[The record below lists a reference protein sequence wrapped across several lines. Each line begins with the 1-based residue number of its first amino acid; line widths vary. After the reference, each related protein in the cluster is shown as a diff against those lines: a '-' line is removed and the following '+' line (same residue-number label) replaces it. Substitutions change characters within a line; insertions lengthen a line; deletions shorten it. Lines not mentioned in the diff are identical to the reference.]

1 MSLNAAAIAIM
12 VSQGMNA
19 AGILAVAE
27 ALEVKRDRTGA
38 ERQARYR
45 ERNKVTR
52 DVTRDTVS
60 LKEDQNPS
68 GTSLPNE
75 ASASLP
81 IRQPISEAVDCWK
94 ENAAAI
100 GWPQI
105 HSLSPNRQKLLA
117 SRLREHGIEGWRAA
131 IAKARASDYLAGA
144 DPPSWFT
151 FSWIIK
157 AENFLKLTEGNYD
170 RRHSDSADPTSVALA
185 RVQEHFRNRPPLG
198 GAGEDA
204 QAGGPGVH
212 ECRPTG
218 TVVSL
223 RC

>member
-19 AGILAVAE
+19 AGILGVAE
-27 ALEVKRDRTGA
+27 ALEVKKDRTGA

-45 ERNKVTR
+45 ERHKVTR
-52 DVTRDTVS
+52 DVTRDQVS

-68 GTSLPNE
+68 STDLPNE
-75 ASASLP
+75 AIASLP
-81 IRQPISEAVDCWK
+81 IRQPISEATEIWN
-94 ENAAAI
+94 ENAAAA

-105 HSLSPNRQKLLA
+105 NSLSPSRQKLLA
-117 SRLREHGIEGWRAA
+117 ARLREHGIDGWRVA
-131 IAKARASDYLAGA
+131 IARARASHYLAGA

-170 RRHSDSADPTSVALA
+170 RNRSSANIA
-185 RVQEHFRNRPPLG
+185 
-198 GAGEDA
+198 
-204 QAGGPGVH
+204 
-212 ECRPTG
+212 
-218 TVVSL
+218 SL
-223 RC
+223 RGARPDPALDLLRAARAAEDREDSWRAGPSLPALGSG